1 MSSNEFSKASTST
14 QAHYEKFNAFIE
26 TLNLSEDALDIIN
39 DYAQVFYLCGKVDK
53 YFEDIQPEE

>member
-1 MSSNEFSKASTST
+1 MSDNEFSKASAST

-26 TLNLSEDALDIIN
+26 TLNLDENTLDIIN

-53 YFEDIQPEE
+53 YFEDIQPAE

>member
-26 TLNLSEDALDIIN
+26 TLNLGEDTLDIIN

-53 YFEDIQPEE
+53 YFEDLHPAE